1 MGLWDKVK
9 ETGKTIGQK
18 AGQGAKAISDEI
30 ARRQEEGRLKDKL
43 LSNFS
48 IEDLKGFCKFYGYSK
63 PDPTYED
70 ENGRTRHRKP
80 DREDWVDLCKEKS
93 IDKLRKYAAKNR
105 QLSQD
110 ARETL
115 IEIDRFQEGT
125 VKSDTT
131 YTEPKAMTEDKT
143 DVNNSKPNTSDLAAI
158 PDFEFSQ
165 LLSYIEIKYQ
175 KIINDAT
182 FSDEDGFTDNLV
194 SSLRSAFPE
203 MQIENTRRLHRDTGD
218 IFVNGKYVFELKY
231 ADNEGTLNKGLQ
243 EAIRYKEKNYP
254 GVAFIILDIGEMQGR
269 LTQYK
274 RWYEGN
280 NAKVII
286 LAGKGERKRP
296 KKTYIFREK

>member
-1 MGLWDKVK
+1 MSFWDKVK
-9 ETGKTIGQK
+9 DTGKAIGEK
-18 AGQGAKAISDEI
+18 AGKGAKAISDEI
-30 ARRQEEGRLKDKL
+30 ARRQEEARLKEKL
-43 LSNFS
+43 LSDFS
-48 IEDLKGFCKFYGYSK
+48 GEDLKDFCKFYGYEG

-70 ENGRTRHRKP
+70 DNGRKRVRKL
-80 DREDWVDLCKEKS
+80 DRADWVDYCMDKS
-93 IDKLRKYAAKNR
+93 IDKLKKYAEKNR
-105 QLSQD
+105 QISQD
-110 ARETL
+110 SRETL
-115 IEIDRFQEGT
+115 IEITKFQTGT
-125 VKSDTT
+125 STT
-131 YTEPKAMTEDKT
+131 IQNTYNEPKQTIKSETDINEAKISPINTATNPEFTE
-143 DVNNSKPNTSDLAAI
+143 I
-158 PDFEFSQ
+158 
-165 LLSYIEIKYQ
+165 LSYIETKYQ

-194 SSLRSAFPE
+194 TSLRSAFPE

-254 GVAFIILDIGEMQGR
+254 GVAFILLDIGEMQGR

-286 LAGKGERKRP
+286 LSGKGQRKKP
-296 KKTYIFREK
+296 KKTFIFREK

>member
-1 MGLWDKVK
+1 MGIWDKVK
-9 ETGKTIGQK
+9 DTGKAIGAK
-18 AGQGAKAISDEI
+18 ASQGAKAISDEI
-30 ARRQEEGRLKDKL
+30 ARRQEENRLKDKL
-43 LSNFS
+43 LGDFS
-48 IEDLKGFCKFYGYSK
+48 MEDLKGFCKFYGYPD

-80 DREDWVDLCKEKS
+80 DRGDWFDLCKEKS
-93 IDKLRKYAAKNR
+93 MDKLKKYAEKSR
-105 QLSQD
+105 QISQD

-115 IEIDRFQEGT
+115 MEIDKFQGVNT
-125 VKSDTT
+125 KSGNT
-131 YTEPKAMTEDKT
+131 YTEPKVMVEDRT
-143 DVNNSKPNTSDLAAI
+143 QADESKPNTPNIAPILDS
-158 PDFEFSQ
+158 EFSE

-194 SSLRSAFPE
+194 SSLRSAFPD

-286 LAGKGERKRP
+286 LSGKGERKKP